1 MRWLALLISG
11 PMLWAFLF
19 SLIYALHGWACA
31 SGSGPEGLDVG
42 VRMLLIGVWVL
53 GLIAFIPLLRLAPSG
68 QERHQRL
75 PRMAIWIGLAAT
87 IVTLFPVTV
96 ITSC

>member
-31 SGSGPEGLDVG
+31 GNSGPEGLDG
-42 VRMLLIGVWVL
+42 AARALLIGVWVL

-68 QERHQRL
+68 RERYQRL
-75 PRMAIWIGLAAT
+75 PRMGVWIGLAAT
-87 IVTLFPVTV
+87 LVTLFPVTV